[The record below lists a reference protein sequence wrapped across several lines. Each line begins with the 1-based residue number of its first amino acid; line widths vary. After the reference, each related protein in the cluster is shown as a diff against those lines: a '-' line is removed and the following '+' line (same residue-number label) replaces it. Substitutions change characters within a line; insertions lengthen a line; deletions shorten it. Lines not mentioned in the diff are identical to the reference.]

1 MLGDGGEPLGGVLP
15 AVGLLDH
22 DGDGHDAVRVQQ
34 RLRHVPK
41 QARVEAQQLDLVSIE
56 YARLACYALS
66 VRYEKGN
73 PQSIW
78 K

>member
-1 MLGDGGEPLGGVLP
+1 
-15 AVGLLDH
+15 
-22 DGDGHDAVRVQQ
+22 VRVQQ